1 MQHEVGFVCGI
12 VPKTLASADAWSLL
26 DIYKAPVAFETSPSF
41 QLQNNQQS
49 DYNLHKNAAVLL
61 CLDNH
66 HGSNIGTFSQWI
78 TAKFCAAPASLLS
91 FCRIPKPTLPRGSSG
106 HASHVKSSAVVQCDK
121 SSWMTFLRRCW
132 NETRWFSKVD
142 SFTAD
147 VAHPKGDI
155 DQDARYQVLLI
166 IPHRF
171 SAFNVAEVRPAPLLL
186 LLPKR
191 GSLLT

>member
-1 MQHEVGFVCGI
+1 M
-12 VPKTLASADAWSLL
+12 
-26 DIYKAPVAFETSPSF
+26 
-41 QLQNNQQS
+41 
-49 DYNLHKNAAVLL
+49 
-61 CLDNH
+61 
-66 HGSNIGTFSQWI
+66 
-78 TAKFCAAPASLLS
+78 
-91 FCRIPKPTLPRGSSG
+91 
-106 HASHVKSSAVVQCDK
+106 
-121 SSWMTFLRRCW
+121 
-132 NETRWFSKVD
+132 D